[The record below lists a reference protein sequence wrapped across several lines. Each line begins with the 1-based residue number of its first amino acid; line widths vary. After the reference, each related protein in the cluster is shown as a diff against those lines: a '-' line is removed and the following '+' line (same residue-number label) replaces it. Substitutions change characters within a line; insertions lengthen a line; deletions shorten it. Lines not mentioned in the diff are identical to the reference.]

1 MDAAEWD
8 ERYGESHR
16 HWSVTPNL
24 FVADRL
30 RLANP
35 GRGLDLGAG
44 EGRNAVWLASLG
56 WAMTAVDFSSVAIE
70 RGAADSDAVE
80 FVVADVR
87 EWEPDGDFDLIL
99 IAYIHLQAPDFE
111 KVVRKAREWLTPSG
125 ELFLIGHDVSN
136 VEDGHGGP
144 QDPGILWD
152 VDDICGWL
160 DGMTII
166 EAQVVRRPV
175 DTDQGRQYARDALV
189 RARQAQSDVAG

>member
-8 ERYGESHR
+8 ERYAETHR
-16 HWSVTPNL
+16 HWSVTPNM

-30 RLANP
+30 RHITP

-56 WAMTAVDFSSVAIE
+56 WEMTAVDFSRVAIE

-87 EWEPDGDFDLIL
+87 EWEPEGSFDLIL

-111 KVVRKAREWLTPSG
+111 KVVRRAREWLTPGG

-136 VEDGHGGP
+136 VDHGHGGP

-152 VDDICGWL
+152 VDETRDWL
-160 DGMTII
+160 EGMTIV

-175 DTDQGRQYARDALV
+175 DTDEGREFARDALI
-189 RARQAQSDVAG
+189 RARSAVSA